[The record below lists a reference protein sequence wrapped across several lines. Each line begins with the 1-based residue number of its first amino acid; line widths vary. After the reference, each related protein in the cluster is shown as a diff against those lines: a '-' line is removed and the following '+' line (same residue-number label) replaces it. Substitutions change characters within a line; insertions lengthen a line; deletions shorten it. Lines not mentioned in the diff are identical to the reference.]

1 MTRAKGHSPTLS
13 KDEESPRTGGIDLA
27 QGLST
32 TYPNTRLWSLAVRAD
47 GKSRFV
53 AAGAAGLKF
62 GRSRP
67 NAMKQPS
74 ASDPFTEVVTQPLVL
89 DGQLAG
95 LTLSLGHNLVF
106 FTTEPDLATLD
117 GGSFASLAQLTAQIR
132 RVRAK
137 RA

>member
-1 MTRAKGHSPTLS
+1 
-13 KDEESPRTGGIDLA
+13 
-27 QGLST
+27 
-32 TYPNTRLWSLAVRAD
+32 
-47 GKSRFV
+47 
-53 AAGAAGLKF
+53 
-62 GRSRP
+62 
-67 NAMKQPS
+67 MKQPS